1 MTLFYH
7 YYFSNSKKNDSLEW
21 VVGPDLLYLERS
33 LFLVSYCYLFDKS
46 SLILVYQNYYF
57 ALLFQNVFDTSL
69 VQRNHFINTH

>member
-1 MTLFYH
+1 MTWFYH
-7 YYFSNSKKNDSLEW
+7 YYFSNSKKNYSSEW
-21 VVGPDLLYLERS
+21 AVGPDLLYLERS

-46 SLILVYQNYYF
+46 SLVLVYQNYYF